1 MSPTVLAEKQRR
13 GDTFVY
19 IMTKHYMYVN
29 SGALSVSSCPGMRR
43 AEDVL
48 NFIWFCSVLL
58 TVLHNRLCERR
69 SVRKLIIG
77 LFFLERAFN
86 QYALTWLHP

>member
-1 MSPTVLAEKQRR
+1 MSPAVLAEKQRR
-13 GDTFVY
+13 GDAFVC
-19 IMTKHYMYVN
+19 IMTEHCMHVN

-58 TVLHNRLCERR
+58 TVLHNRVRERR
-69 SVRKLIIG
+69 SVRKLIID
-77 LFFLERAFN
+77 LFFLERAFK
-86 QYALTWLHP
+86 QYVLTWLHT